1 MKKFFREL
9 ICDEN
14 SLNEKT
20 FVGLIAFGLIIVTL
34 ICDII
39 TGFMG
44 REMPI
49 HEFVFDGIMFV
60 VFGAFFGTSM
70 DKWIAS
76 KSLNKKEEEPQ
87 STEETQESIKT
98 EE

>member
-9 ICDEN
+9 ICDNN
-14 SLNEKT
+14 SLNEKA
-20 FVGLIAFGLIIVTL
+20 FIGLIAFCLIIVTL

-49 HEFVFDGIMFV
+49 HEFVFDGIMLV

-76 KSLNKKEEEPQ
+76 KSKKENKDEEPQ
-87 STEETQESIKT
+87 STEETQESN
-98 EE
+98 

>member
-76 KSLNKKEEEPQ
+76 KSEKKSE
-87 STEETQESIKT
+87 TKDDATQEASEIS
-98 EE
+98 